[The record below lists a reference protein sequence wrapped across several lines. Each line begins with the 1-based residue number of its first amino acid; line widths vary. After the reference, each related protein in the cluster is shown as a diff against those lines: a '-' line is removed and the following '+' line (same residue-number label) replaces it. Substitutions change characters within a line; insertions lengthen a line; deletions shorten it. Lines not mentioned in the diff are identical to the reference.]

1 MGANKFFF
9 SQKGGVV
16 GFNTIIG
23 GGALG
28 TRVNTLSSL
37 ASILT
42 CNESDIFNFEVDG
55 VDIKCNINVD
65 YEINNQAFQNTYFGS
80 NSPSFYYDLDGRCK
94 KIGDFVF
101 YNSLNTLNFY
111 FPEVTEIGGFQ
122 FYHANY
128 RPSNGLLPIKWIY
141 MPNLINPLGAGDFN
155 NTSRLTIFYC
165 NDFLST
171 SNNGQ
176 PDPVITDGITNRGV
190 TVFYVDTEDPN
201 YLLSIEQLNNL
212 HP

>member
-1 MGANKFFF
+1 MASKAHFFRQLE
-9 SQKGGVV
+9 SEL

-28 TRVNTLSSL
+28 TKVNTLSSL

-42 CNESDIFNFEVDG
+42 CDESDIFNFEIDG

-65 YEINNQAFQNTYFGS
+65 YEINDSAFQNTSFGLS
-80 NSPSFYYDLDGRCK
+80 SPSFYYDLDGRCK
-94 KIGDFVF
+94 KIGVNGF

-111 FPEVTEIGGFQ
+111 FPEVKEIGSSQ
-122 FYHANY
+122 FYHSNF

-141 MPNLINPLGAGDFN
+141 MPNLIEPLGGGDFS
-155 NTSRLTIFYC
+155 NTIRLTNFYC
-165 NDFLST
+165 NEFLST

-176 PDPVITDGITNRGV
+176 PDPIIADGISNRGV
-190 TVFYVDTEDPN
+190 TVFYVDTDNPN
-201 YLLSIEQLNNL
+201 YLLTIEQLNNL